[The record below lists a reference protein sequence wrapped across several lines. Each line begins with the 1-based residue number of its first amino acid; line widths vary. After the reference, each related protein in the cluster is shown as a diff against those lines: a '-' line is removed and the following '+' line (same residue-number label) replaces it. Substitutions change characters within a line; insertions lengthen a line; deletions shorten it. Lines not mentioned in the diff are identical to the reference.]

1 MDIAHLM
8 KTHGIA
14 YVITISDVGD
24 IAEFG
29 DKTRLAH
36 TGIIDQYF
44 IRNPIGVFDWLDG
57 QILPQILGQGKVAA
71 FVYMPK
77 SSLVVGV
84 FSNRGDDIV
93 AQYKAA
99 ANIGRDIALVWPAA

>member
-1 MDIAHLM
+1 ME
-8 KTHGIA
+8 THGIV
-14 YVITISDVGD
+14 YVITVSDVGVVT
-24 IAEFG
+24 EFG

-44 IRNPIGVFDWLDG
+44 IRNPSGVFEWLDG
-57 QILPQILGQGKVAA
+57 QILPQILGQGEVAA

-77 SSLVVGV
+77 KGLVVGA

-99 ANIGRDIALVWPAA
+99 AEIGRDISLVWPD